1 MYSEKNEVWV
11 ELTARFD
18 SGTPD
23 NWMTKEVVDLLDH
36 AIVTVPFE
44 QYQTFTGE
52 VMGSSELVRSVLWHG
67 DSASTRSRSTDFR
80 VIRKPAPFEVLFG
93 SDFLFSQSVYSF
105 NEPNLI
111 LTKLKETP
119 GMLKLRATTLSS
131 VIEEHKTDS
140 IMLQRTSWL
149 GNATEL

>member
-1 MYSEKNEVWV
+1 MYSDKYEKWV

-23 NWMTKEVVDLLDH
+23 NWMTKDVVDLLDH
-36 AIVTVPFE
+36 AIVTVPLE
-44 QYQTFTGE
+44 RYQTFTGE
-52 VMGSSELVRSVLWHG
+52 VMVSSELVRSVLWHG

-93 SDFLFSQSVYSF
+93 SNFLFSESVYSF

-119 GMLKLRATTLSS
+119 GMSKLCATTVLR
-131 VIEEHKTDS
+131 H
-140 IMLQRTSWL
+140 
-149 GNATEL
+149 